1 MNGHESPHG
10 IISHYCEKNMTAVCK
25 QLLQMHHFSTQDH
38 IRDALIKEG
47 FDDIS
52 QSTVSRLL
60 TKLKIVKAPNVYG
73 KRVYCVTET
82 TNPTYTDSEIASQIE
97 FVTHNKLVIVV
108 KTHPGSAQLIARII
122 DLHPH
127 QEILGTIAG
136 NDTIMVAPCHIDRIS
151 DCEKAVCLSLG
162 MI

>member
-1 MNGHESPHG
+1 MNGHESPHT
-10 IISHYCEKNMTAVCK
+10 IISHYCEENMTAVCK
-25 QLLQMHHFSTQDH
+25 RLLQTHNFSTQDN

-60 TKLKIVKAPNVYG
+60 TKLKIIKIPNVYG
-73 KRVYCVTET
+73 KRVYCFTET
-82 TNPTYTDSEIASQIE
+82 TNPTHIDSEIASQIE
-97 FVTHNKLVIVV
+97 FITHNKLVIVV

-127 QEILGTIAG
+127 KEILGTIAG
-136 NDTIMVAPCHIDRIS
+136 NDTIMVAPCNIDRIS